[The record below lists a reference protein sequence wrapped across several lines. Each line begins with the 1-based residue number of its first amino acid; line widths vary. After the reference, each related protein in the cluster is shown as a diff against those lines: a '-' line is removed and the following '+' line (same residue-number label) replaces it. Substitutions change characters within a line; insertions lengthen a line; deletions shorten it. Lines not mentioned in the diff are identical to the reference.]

1 VRRLHEVADRTP
13 ASRHDRAGV
22 SIARVGLEVPLEPV
36 VPEVLL
42 LIMAIVVV
50 IAGGRAHL
58 LTTASPSRRSG
69 VIGGCDSFVPPMLV
83 VLAHPFM

>member
-1 VRRLHEVADRTP
+1 
-13 ASRHDRAGV
+13 
-22 SIARVGLEVPLEPV
+22 

-50 IAGGRAHL
+50 IAGFRAHL
-58 LTTASPSRRSG
+58 LTTASASRRYE
-69 VIGGCDSFVPPMLV
+69 VIGRWDSFVPPMLV